1 MKCSVHPVKC
11 LYRRQ
16 DMSENVEAKKGICM
30 LKVFLVEDESVV
42 REGLRDN
49 IPWQQYGYKF
59 VGEASD
65 GEMALPMI
73 QKTQPDVLLTDIKM
87 PFMDGLSLSRIVH
100 QEFPDMKIIIISGY
114 DDFEYARQAISVGV
128 EQYLLKPITRANLQK
143 VLTELKAKI
152 ESEQEQKNYQEKFQN
167 ETREYEQFSRTNFF
181 MKVFEGRM
189 PVQEIYEEAAKLS
202 LRLNAPCYNLM
213 MFSLLEKREGANA
226 GFESEEF
233 ARKREE
239 LLHYFVRYPE
249 YIVFRWN
256 INTYGVLMQG
266 SAVQMPDMADRCLE
280 NVERIC
286 QPVEDI
292 FDWYAAVG
300 EPVERLSMLAECY
313 SNVNHYFAY
322 RFLVPNEH
330 IFTKE
335 VTDSY
340 MPREEGGR
348 IGDID
353 CSKVDQELIKDFL
366 LKGSRDEIADF
377 VDSYLLSIQ
386 EALKSRLFQNYLV
399 FHIHFVTMSYV
410 EEIGCDKKELLEL
423 LGEEQIQEVNLT
435 LEELSPYI
443 QNILEKAMELRDRE
457 SDNQSKKVL
466 KKALEYIEE
475 NYAQESLSLNTVSG
489 VVNVSPGY
497 FSAIF
502 SQAMETTFIE
512 YVTQKRMEK
521 AKKLLRQTEKHSGE
535 IALEVGYKDPHYFS
549 FVFKKTQGCTPREY
563 RSGVKS

>member
-1 MKCSVHPVKC
+1 M
-11 LYRRQ
+11 
-16 DMSENVEAKKGICM
+16 GM
-30 LKVFLVEDESVV
+30 LKIFLVEDESIV

-128 EQYLLKPITRANLQK
+128 EQYLLKPITRASLQK

-249 YIVFRWN
+249 FIVFRWN

-266 SAVQMPDMADRCLE
+266 SAAQMQELADRCLE

-286 QPVEDI
+286 QPAEDI

-330 IFTKE
+330 IFTRE

-340 MPREEGGR
+340 MPREEGGK

-435 LEELSPYI
+435 IDELSPYI

>member
-1 MKCSVHPVKC
+1 
-11 LYRRQ
+11 
-16 DMSENVEAKKGICM
+16 M
-30 LKVFLVEDESVV
+30 LKVFLVEDESIV

-65 GEMALPMI
+65 GEMALPLI
-73 QKTQPDVLLTDIKM
+73 QKTKPDVLLTDIKM

-114 DDFEYARQAISVGV
+114 DDFEYARQAIAVGV
-128 EQYLLKPITRANLQK
+128 EQYLLKPITRVNLQK
-143 VLTELKAKI
+143 VLSELKTKI
-152 ESEQEQKNYQEKFQN
+152 ENEQEQKNYQEKFQS

-202 LRLNAPCYNLM
+202 LKLNAPCYNLM
-213 MFSLLEKREGANA
+213 MFSLQEKRESANG
-226 GFESEEF
+226 GFESEDF

-249 YIVFRWN
+249 YLVFRWN
-256 INTYGVLMQG
+256 INTYGVLLQCG
-266 SAVQMPDMADRCLE
+266 VEQMKELTDRCME

-286 QPVEDI
+286 QPAEDVL
-292 FDWYAAVG
+292 DWYAAVG

-322 RFLVPNEH
+322 RFLIPHAH

-335 VTDSY
+335 ITESY
-340 MPREEGGR
+340 MPREEGGK

-353 CSKVDQELIKDFL
+353 SAKVDQELIRDFL
-366 LKGSRDEIADF
+366 LKGSHDEIADF
-377 VDSYLLSIQ
+377 VDSYLLSIK

-399 FHIHFVTMSYV
+399 FHIHFVTMAYV
-410 EEIGCDKKELLEL
+410 EAIGYDKKEFLKL
-423 LGEEQIQEVNLT
+423 LGEDQIQDVNLSI
-435 LEELSPYI
+435 EELSPYI

-466 KKALEYIEE
+466 KKALEYIED
-475 NYAQESLSLNTVSG
+475 NYTQETLSLNTAASA
-489 VVNVSPGY
+489 VNVSPSY

-502 SQAMETTFIE
+502 SQAMEITFIE

-521 AKKLLRQTEKHSGE
+521 AKKLLRQTEKHSGD

-563 RSGVKS
+563 RSGVKI

>member
-1 MKCSVHPVKC
+1 M
-11 LYRRQ
+11 
-16 DMSENVEAKKGICM
+16 GM
-30 LKVFLVEDESVV
+30 LKIFLVEDESIV

-128 EQYLLKPITRANLQK
+128 EQYLLKPITRASLQK
-143 VLTELKAKI
+143 VLTELKVKI

-249 YIVFRWN
+249 FIVFRWN

-266 SAVQMPDMADRCLE
+266 SAAQMQEMADRCLE

-286 QPVEDI
+286 QPAEDI
-292 FDWYAAVG
+292 FDWYAAMG

-330 IFTKE
+330 IFTRE

-340 MPREEGGR
+340 VPREEGGK

-435 LEELSPYI
+435 IDELSPYI

>member
-1 MKCSVHPVKC
+1 MREHTEKWSIK
-11 LYRRQ
+11 
-16 DMSENVEAKKGICM
+16 SGKGEKMGM
-30 LKVFLVEDESVV
+30 LKIFLVEDESIV

-266 SAVQMPDMADRCLE
+266 SAVQMQDMADRCLE

-340 MPREEGGR
+340 MPREEGGK

>member
-16 DMSENVEAKKGICM
+16 DMSENVEAKKVICM

-280 NVERIC
+280 NVKRIC

-340 MPREEGGR
+340 MPREEGGK

-466 KKALEYIEE
+466 KKAIEYIEE